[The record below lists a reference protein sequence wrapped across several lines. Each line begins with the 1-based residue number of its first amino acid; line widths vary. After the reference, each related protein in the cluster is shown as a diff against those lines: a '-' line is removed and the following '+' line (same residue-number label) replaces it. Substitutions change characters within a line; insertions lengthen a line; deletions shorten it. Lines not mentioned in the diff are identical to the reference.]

1 MENKE
6 EVETQ
11 MIPVVPA
18 LTMSGI
24 INASIS
30 GIVSF
35 IAVYFF
41 APIWEKITNW
51 WNKKRK
57 EDLK

>member
-6 EVETQ
+6 ETKTQ
-11 MIPVVPA
+11 TIIVPA
-18 LTMSGI
+18 LTLGGI
-24 INASIS
+24 INASVS

-41 APIWEKITNW
+41 TPV
-51 WNKKRK
+51 WNKTINYWNNNEIR
-57 EDLK
+57 

>member
-1 MENKE
+1 MENEK

-11 MIPVVPA
+11 MIPIVPA

-41 APIWEKITNW
+41 TPVWKKIINW
-51 WNKKRK
+51 WNNKGK

>member
-6 EVETQ
+6 EVKTQ
-11 MIPVVPA
+11 MIPIVPA

-35 IAVYFF
+35 IAVYLFT
-41 APIWEKITNW
+41 PV
-51 WNKKRK
+51 WNKIVKYWNNNEIR
-57 EDLK
+57 

>member
-1 MENKE
+1 MEEKE

-11 MIPVVPA
+11 MIPMIPA
-18 LTMSGI
+18 LTLVGI
-24 INASIS
+24 INASVS

-41 APIWEKITNW
+41 TPIW
-51 WNKKRK
+51 NKVVNLCNNNSK
-57 EDLK
+57 EDQR

>member
-11 MIPVVPA
+11 MIPIVPA
-18 LTMSGI
+18 LTISGI

-41 APIWEKITNW
+41 TPIWNKIAGY
-51 WNKKRK
+51 WNNNNEIR
-57 EDLK
+57 

>member
-1 MENKE
+1 MIMENEE

-11 MIPVVPA
+11 MIPIVPA
-18 LTMSGI
+18 LTLGGI
-24 INASIS
+24 INASVS

-41 APIWEKITNW
+41 TPL
-51 WNKKRK
+51 WNKMISYWNNNEIR
-57 EDLK
+57 

>member
-6 EVETQ
+6 EEAKGQ
-11 MIPVVPA
+11 MIIVPA
-18 LTMSGI
+18 LTFGGI
-24 INASIS
+24 INASVS

-41 APIWEKITNW
+41 TPIWSKFVSW
-51 WNKKRK
+51 WNKNEIR
-57 EDLK
+57 

>member
-6 EVETQ
+6 EEAKGQ
-11 MIPVVPA
+11 MIIVPA
-18 LTMSGI
+18 LTLGGI
-24 INASIS
+24 INASVS

-41 APIWEKITNW
+41 TPIWVKIVAW
-51 WNKKRK
+51 WNKN
-57 EDLK
+57 EIH